1 MASGSRRCAIDASVV
16 VTVVAAVVAALAAIA
31 ATVQLFAM
39 RTAAHGELIHET
51 MKMFRDP
58 ANRAARATVSTLEDK
73 QLAEWSADDCRAAE
87 YVAVQFSQLGFL
99 IKNRYLSQR
108 AFMDFW
114 AARFCR
120 MYAILEP
127 YIEQQRGEWSSPD
140 QWIYFEW
147 LARHA
152 FHHSRKHKP
161 WWDRRSRERL
171 QRATKDLR
179 RPTTARTVDQQ
190 KISDRPQPDSQTET
204 ANKEIFH
211 SPE

>member
-1 MASGSRRCAIDASVV
+1 
-16 VTVVAAVVAALAAIA
+16 
-31 ATVQLFAM
+31 M

-51 MKMFRDP
+51 MGMFRDP
-58 ANRAARATVSTLEDK
+58 ANRAARATVYTLEDK

-127 YIEQQRGEWSSPD
+127 YIEQRRGEWSSPD

-147 LARHA
+147 LARHS
-152 FHHSRKHKP
+152 FRHSKKHKP
-161 WWDRRSRERL
+161 WWDRHSWKRL

-179 RPTTARTVDQQ
+179 RPTTDRTEDQP
-190 KISDRPQPDSQTET
+190 KISDYPQSGSQAPQSGSQAET